1 MIPILV
7 RAEGASA
14 LREDQLP
21 SLMISAGGAG
31 SVPLASLAQLTP
43 GQGPAEIRH
52 LDGQRAAEVS
62 AYASAFELGRYADEV
77 REALSDLPLPRGI
90 ELSLAGQETEMSES
104 ATQLSMTLL
113 LSLFLVFVVM
123 ATQFESVRAPL
134 LIMGAVPLAGIGVIV
149 GLWWTQTPLSV
160 VVFVGMITL
169 SGVVVNN
176 AIVYIDAAQRAVGRG
191 LGTTEALIQAGKARL
206 RPILMTTLTTLIG
219 LLPMLSPDGEG
230 AELRAP
236 LALTLIFGLGVSTLL
251 ILFVLPALSKALA
264 PPRST
269 RWGEPQVNME
279 MES

>member
-1 MIPILV
+1 
-7 RAEGASA
+7 
-14 LREDQLP
+14 
-21 SLMISAGGAG
+21 
-31 SVPLASLAQLTP
+31 
-43 GQGPAEIRH
+43 
-52 LDGQRAAEVS
+52 
-62 AYASAFELGRYADEV
+62 
-77 REALSDLPLPRGI
+77 
-90 ELSLAGQETEMSES
+90 
-104 ATQLSMTLL
+104 
-113 LSLFLVFVVM
+113 M